1 MKRKLSIY
9 YVTVHY
15 ADGSTVNMAGFKC
28 INALAAMRYVGAGFS
43 GVDIGEYAW
52 LSVEQ

>member
-1 MKRKLSIY
+1 MKRLSIY

-15 ADGSTVNMAGFKC
+15 ADGRTQAFAGFKC

-43 GVDIGEYAW
+43 GVELGEYAW